1 MSGMPIAAIRA
12 ARSTWAWA
20 ALGLTGSLAVALAGP
35 RLAGGPVE
43 WWFDPSL
50 GGGVA
55 VFYAGVMALS
65 IAWLALRGLAVTT
78 RQLRIVG
85 AAWCLPLLL
94 TAPLF
99 SQDAYSYLAQGT
111 LVHLGIDPYRQAPA
125 VLAQAGQ
132 AHVLGAVDPFWR
144 HTTAPYGP
152 LFLWIVG
159 GIVALTGSHL
169 VLGVVLIRL
178 LDVAGLM
185 LLAVFAPRLARAL
198 GAAPA
203 RATWW
208 VLLSPLVL
216 LELVAAGHNDLLMIG
231 SVVAGVAFAIERR
244 VLLGVALCALA
255 ATIKLPAAAAIVFI
269 AVMWVRD
276 ATPASARARR
286 LAACAAIAA
295 GVVLG
300 VSVVTGLGL
309 GWISTTV
316 FSTPDKVR
324 LAITPATAL
333 SWTVA
338 QVVPVGARGLE
349 SALGVVAFGLSC
361 VLGAVLLWRVRR
373 DNMVRN
379 LGVALIA
386 VAVCGPAAWPWYLTW
401 GLVLLAACPGIQDSR
416 VLALAITASVLVVKA
431 DGILAFP
438 LRTAP
443 VFVVLYVAAAIVW
456 AARARARATVASGRR
471 RVGTRALVGS

>member
-1 MSGMPIAAIRA
+1 MPPISARA
-12 ARSTWAWA
+12 QRTVRGWAC
-20 ALGLTGSLAVALAGP
+20 LGLAGSFLVALAGP
-35 RLAGGPVE
+35 HLAGGPVR

-50 GGGVA
+50 GSA
-55 VFYAGVMALS
+55 VFYAGIVALCV
-65 IAWLALRGLAVTT
+65 AWLALGRHALTT
-78 RQLRIVG
+78 QTLRIVG
-85 AAWCLPLLL
+85 AAWSLPLLL

-111 LVHLGIDPYRQAPA
+111 LVHLGIDPYRHAPA
-125 VLAQAGQ
+125 VLATVGQ

-152 LFLWIVG
+152 LFLWIVS

-169 VLGVVLIRL
+169 ILGVLLIRI
-178 LDVAGLM
+178 LDVAGLV

-198 GAAPA
+198 GADPG

-216 LELVAAGHNDLLMIG
+216 LELVAGAHNDLLMIG
-231 SVVAGVAFAIERR
+231 LVVAGVTFAIERR
-244 VLLGVALCALA
+244 LLLGIGLCALA
-255 ATIKLPAAAAIVFI
+255 ATIKLPAAAAIPFI
-269 AVMWVRD
+269 LVAWADRRTWVR
-276 ATPASARARR
+276 
-286 LAACAAIAA
+286 
-295 GVVLG
+295 GVVLAVVVVLA
-300 VSVVTGLGL
+300 VSLITGLGL

-333 SWTVA
+333 GWTVA

-349 SALGVVAFGLSC
+349 SALGVLAFGLSL
-361 VLGAVLLWRVRR
+361 VLAGVLLWRSRR
-373 DNMVRN
+373 DSMVRN
-379 LGVALIA
+379 LGIALIA

-401 GLVLLAACPGIQDSR
+401 GLVLLGACPRIQDSR
-416 VLALAITASVLVVKA
+416 ALALAVAATVFVVKA

-438 LRTAP
+438 LHTAP
-443 VFVVLYVAAAIVW
+443 VFVVLYVAVAITAV
-456 AARARARATVASGRR
+456 VVVVRR
-471 RVGTRALVGS
+471 RPAVRTARLRPLAES